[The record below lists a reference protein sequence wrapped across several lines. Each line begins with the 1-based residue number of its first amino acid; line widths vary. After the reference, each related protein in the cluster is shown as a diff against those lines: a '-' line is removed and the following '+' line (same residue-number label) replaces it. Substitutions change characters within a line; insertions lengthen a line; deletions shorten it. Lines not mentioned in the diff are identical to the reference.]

1 MAKFEKRILLFIL
14 SISLM
19 LFLGVL
25 AFLRNVKQSQQITR
39 YIANSYEIIAEAQ
52 SLLSLLKEV
61 ESMQRGYIITGLNI
75 YLEEYQDIIDN
86 VNKHN
91 DKLVVLT
98 KNNSV
103 QQDKVFLLKPLINQR
118 ISRLNEGIKIFKNQ
132 GFEITKEFLSN
143 GQGRSIMKKIQQNIH
158 ELEQKENDQI
168 NNYEKTLIIIDN
180 QTTFILIFVTTISL
194 TFLCLIIFANHRY
207 IISRDALEFKLN
219 ELVIKDELT
228 KLYNRREMNRL
239 LEAEISR
246 CQRNNQNFCFVLV
259 DLDHFKSINDNY
271 GHLSGDFVLKETAR
285 IIQGECRQTDLF
297 ARFGGEEFSL
307 LLMETPLEGA
317 KIICERI
324 REKIENHE
332 FITQNQS
339 LKITVSIGVTEFSG
353 EEELS
358 QKKLISLADEAM
370 YLAKTLGR
378 NRICLTEKKGDR
390 NSDFK

>member
-1 MAKFEKRILLFIL
+1 MVI
-14 SISLM
+14 M
-19 LFLGVL
+19 
-25 AFLRNVKQSQQITR
+25 
-39 YIANSYEIIAEAQ
+39 
-52 SLLSLLKEV
+52 
-61 ESMQRGYIITGLNI
+61 
-75 YLEEYQDIIDN
+75 DI
-86 VNKHN
+86 
-91 DKLVVLT
+91 
-98 KNNSV
+98 
-103 QQDKVFLLKPLINQR
+103 
-118 ISRLNEGIKIFKNQ
+118 
-132 GFEITKEFLSN
+132 
-143 GQGRSIMKKIQQNIH
+143 
-158 ELEQKENDQI
+158 
-168 NNYEKTLIIIDN
+168 
-180 QTTFILIFVTTISL
+180 
-194 TFLCLIIFANHRY
+194 
-207 IISRDALEFKLN
+207 
-219 ELVIKDELT
+219 
-228 KLYNRREMNRL
+228 
-239 LEAEISR
+239 
-246 CQRNNQNFCFVLV
+246 
-259 DLDHFKSINDNY
+259 DHFKSINDNY